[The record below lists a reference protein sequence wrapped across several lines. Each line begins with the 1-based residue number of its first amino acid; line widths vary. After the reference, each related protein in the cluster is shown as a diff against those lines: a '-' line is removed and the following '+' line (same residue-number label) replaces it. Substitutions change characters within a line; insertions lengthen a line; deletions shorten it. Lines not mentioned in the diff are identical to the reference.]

1 MENETLNLLRQR
13 LETLAAARH
22 CYDGGYDYCPGDNGS
37 YDDSFN
43 DGVSYGQTELA
54 RELLALLNKQEG
66 NRT

>member
-22 CYDGGYDYCPGDNGS
+22 CYDDGDDYCSADNGNF
-37 YDDSFN
+37 DDAFE
-43 DGVSYGQTELA
+43 DGVNYGQTELA